1 MNRFTLTPGTIW
13 VTGISASGKTTL
25 GNHLF
30 ENMKEKGIHNVE
42 FLDGEALRAKLDKKY
57 GYSMEERFAVARNTV
72 TLARRINDDGS
83 FAIVSTITGQKV
95 MREHARECLPHFM
108 EVYLNCPVE
117 ICAARDSKGN
127 YEKAFAGLLE
137 NFTGVTS
144 PYEPTD
150 SPELTLDT
158 ASLSV
163 QECSKILLE
172 KTLSFFGGNSARDP
186 LNPSA

>member
-1 MNRFTLTPGTIW
+1 
-13 VTGISASGKTTL
+13 
-25 GNHLF
+25 
-30 ENMKEKGIHNVE
+30 MKEKGIHNVE
-42 FLDGEALRAKLDKKY
+42 FLDGEALRKQLDREY
-57 GYSMEERFAVARNTV
+57 GYSVEERFAVARNTV
-72 TLARRINDDGS
+72 VLARRINDDGS
-83 FAIVSTITGQKV
+83 FAIVSTITGLKA
-95 MREHARECLPHFM
+95 MREHARKCIPHFM

-117 ICAARDSKGN
+117 ICAARDFKGN
-127 YEKAFAGLLE
+127 YEKALAGLLE

-158 ASLSV
+158 ASMSI

-172 KTLSFFGGNSARDP
+172 KTLLFFDRNSAHDP